1 MKGSA
6 AVALSLVSYAAAA
19 ASPLVWPSRWD
30 EVEDYMNMLGGYGKV
45 GFSDAII
52 SCGFGNNQQGRQ
64 NSAEWIRTAFHDA
77 VTHDAKAGTG
87 GVDASIFWET
97 KRPENPGKAFE
108 NTFSFFSGFHSPKT
122 SASDLVALGTVVAT
136 GLCEGPKV
144 PFRAGRVDAYK
155 AGPSGVPEPSTN
167 MKDTFAAFTKAGF
180 TKEEMTA
187 MVACGHA
194 IGGVHSED
202 FPDVTGIKADP
213 NNDTSVPFQKD
224 VSYFHNGVVT
234 EFLAGTTKNPLV
246 VAKNDTLNSDKR
258 IYNNDRATMKKL
270 STKANFNSMCS
281 SVFARMIDTV
291 PKTVT
296 LSDVITYYDVKPY
309 VTNLYLDNKGKMHFT
324 GSVRFA
330 LGNGRKADDISV
342 KLVYADRSGK
352 VKTTVPMTLGMW
364 QDGITT
370 GFTTSFVN
378 FEFDTTIDATK
389 GISKFWIQET
399 TPSTKVTK
407 THDNQKTGGYKV
419 DDTVLYQQPN
429 SFFDSAKFAN
439 GGPAPVT
446 VSAMVRDSRAKET
459 LNLKF
464 TRRVAIKGVDVPKFQ
479 TEVLQFKPT
488 GKKSNGFTAYQV
500 KTTTMDDNASF
511 DIVLS
516 GKPSAGVEYKKIGA
530 MPRS

>member
-6 AVALSLVSYAAAA
+6 AVAFSLVPYAAAA
-19 ASPLVWPSRWD
+19 SQLVWPSRWD
-30 EVEDYMNMLGGYGKV
+30 EAEDYMNMLGGYGKR
-45 GFSDAII
+45 GFADAII
-52 SCGFGNNQQGRQ
+52 TCGFGANEQGRQ

-97 KRPENPGKAFE
+97 KRPENPGRAFE
-108 NTFSFFSGFHSPKT
+108 NTFGFFSGFHSPKT
-122 SASDLVALGTVVAT
+122 SASDLVALGTVIAT
-136 GLCEGPKV
+136 GLCEGPKI
-144 PFRAGRVDAYK
+144 PFRAGRVDSYK

-180 TKEEMTA
+180 TKEDMTA

-194 IGGVHSED
+194 LGGVHSED

-234 EFLAGTTKNPLV
+234 EFLAGTSKNPLV

-258 IYNNDRATMKKL
+258 IFNNDRATMKKL
-270 STKANFNSMCS
+270 STKAGFNSMCA
-281 SVFARMIDTV
+281 SVFTRMIDTV
-291 PKTVT
+291 PKSVT
-296 LSDVITYYDVKPY
+296 LTDVITHYDVKPY
-309 VTNLYLDNKGKMHFT
+309 ITNLYLDSKGKMHFT
-324 GSVRFA
+324 GSIRFA
-330 LGNGRKADDISV
+330 LENGRKADDISV

-352 VKTTVPMTLGMW
+352 VKTTVPATIPMR
-364 QDGITT
+364 DGSTT
-370 GFTTSFVN
+370 GFTVSFAS
-378 FEFDTTIDATK
+378 FEFDTIIDAKK

-419 DDTVLYQQPN
+419 DDTVLYQKP
-429 SFFDSAKFAN
+429 SSCFAADKLAS
-439 GGPAPVT
+439 GPAPVT
-446 VSAMVRDSRAKET
+446 INAMVRDSRAKET

-479 TEVLQFKPT
+479 TEVIQFKPT
-488 GKKSNGFTAYQV
+488 GKKLNGFTAYQA
-500 KTTTMDDNASF
+500 KTTTTDQNSSF

-516 GKPSAGVEYKKIGA
+516 GKPASGVEYKGIGELA
-530 MPRS
+530 EC

>member
-6 AVALSLVSYAAAA
+6 AVAISLVSYAAAA

-30 EVEDYMNMLGGYGKV
+30 EVEDYMNMLSGYGKV

-52 SCGFGNNQQGRQ
+52 TCGFGNNQQGRQ

-108 NTFSFFSGFHSPKT
+108 NTFSFFSGFHTPKT

-136 GLCEGPKV
+136 GLCRGPQV

-180 TKEEMTA
+180 TKEDMTA

-224 VSYFHNGVVT
+224 VSRFHNGIVT
-234 EFLAGTTKNPLV
+234 EFLAGTSKNPLV
-246 VAKNDTLNSDKR
+246 VAKNNTLNSDKR
-258 IYNNDRATMKKL
+258 IFNNDRATMKKL
-270 STKANFNSMCS
+270 STKAGFNSMCA

-291 PKTVT
+291 PKSVT

-309 VTNLYLDNKGKMHFT
+309 ITNLYLNSKGKIHFT

-330 LGNGRKADDISV
+330 LTNGRKAEDISV

-352 VKTTVPMTLGMW
+352 VKTTVPMTRGNWL
-364 QDGITT
+364 DGLTT
-370 GFTTSFVN
+370 GLTTNFVN

-399 TPSTKVTK
+399 TPSTKATK

-419 DDTVLYQQPN
+419 DDTVLYQQPD
-429 SFFDSAKFAN
+429 SFFDSAKLAN
-439 GGPAPVT
+439 GPAPVT

-500 KTTTMDDNASF
+500 KTTTTDQSSSF

-516 GKPSAGVEYKKIGA
+516 GKPSAGVEYKNTNA